1 MAYHVYHT
9 EAVILGGKLFGDGDR
24 ILICYTR
31 EFGLLFAHAKSIRE
45 VRSRLRYAL
54 QTFAY
59 AEIDLIR
66 GKHGW
71 KLISA
76 RPIDS
81 FGSLWKHQDKRLV
94 VAQHAHLLRRMIQ
107 GEEEHH
113 ALFDDLLEGMYFLGE
128 LGEGEELRAAELVF
142 VVRLLARLGYWEAH
156 PDDAQFLHDT
166 AWTKETLTRASADRA
181 RLLVGVNRA
190 LSASQL

>member
-1 MAYHVYHT
+1 MAHHVYHT

-59 AEIDLIR
+59 AEVDLIR

-81 FGSLWKHQDKRLV
+81 FESLWKHRGKRLV

-107 GEEEHH
+107 GEEEHQ
-113 ALFDDLLEGMYFLGE
+113 ALFDDLLNGMYFLGE
-128 LGEGEELRAAELVF
+128 LSDEQDLRAAELVF

-156 PDDAQFLHDT
+156 PHDTGLLHD
-166 AWTKETLTRASADRA
+166 AGWSKETLLHASTDRA
-181 RLLVGVNRA
+181 RLLVGVNQA